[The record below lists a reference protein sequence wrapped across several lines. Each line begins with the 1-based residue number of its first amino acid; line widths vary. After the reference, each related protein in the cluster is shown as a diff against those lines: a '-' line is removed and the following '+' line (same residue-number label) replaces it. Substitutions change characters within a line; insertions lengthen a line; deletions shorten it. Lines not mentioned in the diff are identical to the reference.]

1 MFQRHRRPSP
11 HPSIDTLNAD
21 DKDLPV
27 HRVSRV
33 EDRERLL
40 AEAMA
45 HAEAM
50 EEQYKVIPAD
60 APLTGRWK
68 SPVAV
73 LMFATAAVV
82 GLFPPAWLAGPVL
95 PRPTQGDQDRGL
107 RAAIYI
113 QAQQVEA
120 FRLEHGRL
128 PDHPREL
135 ANPLPD
141 LTLVRSNNRI
151 YQVRGVATDGR
162 VVVYD
167 SARPSPAFRGAAVWQ
182 EEPPR

>member
-1 MFQRHRRPSP
+1 MFQRHRRPSL
-11 HPSIDTLNAD
+11 HPSIDTLSAD

-33 EDRERLL
+33 EERERLL

-60 APLTGRWK
+60 APLTGKWK
-68 SPVAV
+68 SPVA
-73 LMFATAAVV
+73 LGMFVTAALV
-82 GLFPPAWLAGPVL
+82 GLFPPAWLAGPEL
-95 PRPTQGDQDRGL
+95 PRPTQGDLDRGL
-107 RAAIYI
+107 RAAIYL

-120 FRLEHGRL
+120 FRLEHGKL
-128 PDHPREL
+128 PDHLREL
-135 ANPLPD
+135 PNPLPG

-151 YQVRGVATDGR
+151 YQVRGVGTDGR
-162 VVVYD
+162 VVVFD
-167 SARPSPAFRGAAVWQ
+167 SARPSPAFRSAAVWQ
-182 EEPPR
+182 ENPAR